1 MTRTQ
6 LDLFETKY
14 DVIDQSVHPQFWAYQ
29 AGMAD
34 GDGSF
39 QMKRKGKCITYVL
52 SLIDKNI
59 VKELSDL
66 YNVKLCKP
74 KSKKSHHKQRYIVNL
89 CGSNARHFYNKVYP
103 YLIEKRDVVKK
114 YAKAVDLKLEDGPTS
129 INYKLCWLA
138 GYFDAEGSVSMQ
150 ASYDKK
156 TKKYYFKFRL
166 RFTSTDLKVNR
177 YVRRLLN
184 TVFNRNGTKPM
195 ANLFKKTKWKIRP
208 YNEKDCW
215 DVTVTQAVKVHLFSK
230 VFLPTIKCKRKKDKF
245 KRIIDYAKFCAHMRW
260 TFGSHNFKTNDRI
273 RKRWLKFDEVEQ
285 AI

>member
-6 LDLFETKY
+6 LNLFETKY
-14 DVIDQSVHPQFWAYQ
+14 DVIDQSVHPQFWAYH

-39 QMKRKGKCITYVL
+39 QIRRKSNSIYYVL

-59 VKELSDL
+59 VKELADL
-66 YNVKLCKP
+66 YGVNICKP
-74 KSKKSHHKQRYIVNL
+74 KNKKSNHKQKYIVNL
-89 CGSNARHFYNKVYP
+89 CGSNAKHFYNKVYP
-103 YLIEKRDVVKK
+103 YLIEKRDQVEKQ
-114 YAKAVDLKLEDGPTS
+114 AKMAGLKLESKTTN

-150 ASYDKK
+150 KMYDKK
-156 TKKYYFKFRL
+156 TKNYYFKFRL

-184 TVFNRNGTKPM
+184 TIFNRNGKKPM
-195 ANLFKKTKWKIRP
+195 AILVKKTKWKKRP

-215 DVTVTQAVKVHLFSK
+215 DVSVSQAAKVHLFSK
-230 VFLPTIKCKRKKDKF
+230 VFLPTIKCKRKKEKF
-245 KRIIDYAKFCAHMRW
+245 KRIIKYAKFCARMKW
-260 TFGSHNFKTNDRI
+260 TFGCWNFKTNNKI
-273 RKRWLKFDEVEQ
+273 RQRWLEADEMEQ

>member
-14 DVIDQSVHPQFWAYQ
+14 DIIDQSVHPQFWAYH

-39 QMKRKGKCITYVL
+39 QIRRKSNSIYYVL

-59 VKELSDL
+59 VKELADL
-66 YNVKLCKP
+66 YGVNICKP
-74 KSKKSHHKQRYIVNL
+74 KNKKSNHKQKYIVNL
-89 CGSNARHFYNKVYP
+89 CGSNAKHFYNKVYP
-103 YLIEKRDVVKK
+103 YLIEKRDQVEKQ
-114 YAKAVDLKLEDGPTS
+114 AKMAGLKLESKTTN

-150 ASYDKK
+150 KMYDKK
-156 TKKYYFKFRL
+156 TKNYYFKFRL

-184 TVFNRNGTKPM
+184 TIFNRNGKKPM
-195 ANLFKKTKWKIRP
+195 ANLVKKTKWKKRP

-215 DVTVTQAVKVHLFSK
+215 DVSVSQAAKVHLFSK
-230 VFLPTIKCKRKKDKF
+230 VFLPTIKCKRKKEKF
-245 KRIIDYAKFCAHMRW
+245 IRIIDYAKFCAHMRW

-273 RKRWLKFDEVEQ
+273 RKKWLEFDEVEQ

>member
-14 DVIDQSVHPQFWAYQ
+14 DIIDQSVHPQFWAYH

-39 QMKRKGKCITYVL
+39 QIRRKSNSIYYVL

-59 VKELSDL
+59 VKELADL
-66 YNVKLCKP
+66 YGVNICKP
-74 KSKKSHHKQRYIVNL
+74 KNKKSNHKQKYIVNL
-89 CGSNARHFYNKVYP
+89 CGSNAKHFYNKVYP
-103 YLIEKRDVVKK
+103 YLIEKRDQVEKQ
-114 YAKAVDLKLEDGPTS
+114 AKMAGLKLESKTTN

-150 ASYDKK
+150 KMYDKK
-156 TKKYYFKFRL
+156 TKNYYFKFRL

-184 TVFNRNGTKPM
+184 TIFNRNGKKPM
-195 ANLFKKTKWKIRP
+195 ANLVKKTKWKKRP

-215 DVTVTQAVKVHLFSK
+215 DVSVSQAAKVHLFSK
-230 VFLPTIKCKRKKDKF
+230 VFLPTIKCKRKKEKF
-245 KRIIDYAKFCAHMRW
+245 KRIIDYAKFCARMKW
-260 TFGSHNFKTNDRI
+260 TFGCWNFKTNNKI
-273 RKRWLKFDEVEQ
+273 RQRWLEADEMEQ

>member
-6 LDLFETKY
+6 LNLFETKY
-14 DVIDQSVHPQFWAYQ
+14 DVIDQSVHPQFWAYH

-39 QMKRKGKCITYVL
+39 QIRRKSNSIYYVL

-59 VKELSDL
+59 VKELADL
-66 YNVKLCKP
+66 YGVNICKP
-74 KSKKSHHKQRYIVNL
+74 KNKKSNHKQKYIVNL
-89 CGSNARHFYNKVYP
+89 CGSNAKHFYNKVYP
-103 YLIEKRDVVKK
+103 YLIEKRDQVEKQ
-114 YAKAVDLKLEDGPTS
+114 AKMAGLKLESKTTN

-150 ASYDKK
+150 KMYDKK
-156 TKKYYFKFRL
+156 TKNYYFKFRL

-184 TVFNRNGTKPM
+184 TIFNRNGKKPM
-195 ANLFKKTKWKIRP
+195 ANLVKKTKWKKRP

-215 DVTVTQAVKVHLFSK
+215 DVSVSQAAKVHLFSK
-230 VFLPTIKCKRKKDKF
+230 VFLPTIKCKRKKEKF

>member
-6 LDLFETKY
+6 LNLFETKY
-14 DVIDQSVHPQFWAYQ
+14 DVIDQSVHPQFWAYH

-39 QMKRKGKCITYVL
+39 QIRRKSNSIYYVL

-59 VKELSDL
+59 VKELADL
-66 YNVKLCKP
+66 YGVNICKP
-74 KSKKSHHKQRYIVNL
+74 KNKKSNHKQKYIVNL
-89 CGSNARHFYNKVYP
+89 CSSNAKHFYNKVYP
-103 YLIEKRDVVKK
+103 YLIEKRDQVEKQ
-114 YAKAVDLKLEDGPTS
+114 AKMAGLKLESKTKN

-150 ASYDKK
+150 KMYDKK
-156 TKKYYFKFRL
+156 TKNYYFKFRL

-184 TVFNRNGTKPM
+184 TIFNRNGKKPM
-195 ANLFKKTKWKIRP
+195 ANLVKKTKWKKRP

-215 DVTVTQAVKVHLFSK
+215 DVSVSQAAKVHLFSK
-230 VFLPTIKCKRKKDKF
+230 VFLPTIKCKRKKEKF

>member
-6 LDLFETKY
+6 LNLFETKY
-14 DVIDQSVHPQFWAYQ
+14 DVIDQSVHPQFWAYH

-39 QMKRKGKCITYVL
+39 QIRRKSNSIYYVL

-59 VKELSDL
+59 VKELADL
-66 YNVKLCKP
+66 YGVNICKP
-74 KSKKSHHKQRYIVNL
+74 KNKKSNHKQKYIVNL
-89 CGSNARHFYNKVYP
+89 CGSNAKHFYNKVYP
-103 YLIEKRDVVKK
+103 YLIEKRDQVEKQ
-114 YAKAVDLKLEDGPTS
+114 AKMAGLKLESKTTN

-150 ASYDKK
+150 KMYDKK
-156 TKKYYFKFRL
+156 TKNYYFKFRL

-184 TVFNRNGTKPM
+184 TIFNRNGKKPM
-195 ANLFKKTKWKIRP
+195 ANLVKKTKWKKRP

-215 DVTVTQAVKVHLFSK
+215 DVSVSQAAKVHLFSK
-230 VFLPTIKCKRKKDKF
+230 VFLPTIKCKRKK
-245 KRIIDYAKFCAHMRW
+245 
-260 TFGSHNFKTNDRI
+260 
-273 RKRWLKFDEVEQ
+273 
-285 AI
+285 